1 MFVAY
6 YLPINIHKQ
15 EKLAV
20 PYMIIRIALTFRH
33 WCFDY
38 LKTKSAIVIK
48 KSVNIGRNFEGKV
61 TRSPEI
67 THRSQHPNH
76 ESGRYSYR
84 VASFFQHSGVAS
96 HQLRFKRTFII
107 RMIEAKLMMTLRTL
121 SLSVDSV

>member
-48 KSVNIGRNFEGKV
+48 KKVSISV
-61 TRSPEI
+61 EI
-67 THRSQHPNH
+67 SREKLPA
-76 ESGRYSYR
+76 R
-84 VASFFQHSGVAS
+84 
-96 HQLRFKRTFII
+96 LKLL
-107 RMIEAKLMMTLRTL
+107 IEANIRIMKVAGTVIVSRVSSNIRALRAISYVSKGH
-121 SLSVDSV
+121 SLFE